1 MANRIIL
8 NLRFTTEKG
17 MGLSLKATVKGT
29 SKANYK
35 KVQGLRNPDY
45 SYWDN
50 KSQCFNQPSL
60 DAIHNN
66 KVLQEMRDH
75 YQKLLDTGKIQDGK
89 QLFSD
94 NPLEERQEKPS
105 VLTLGAYLQRLIDS
119 MKSEKVQMPS
129 KNYQCYITLLHKLE
143 LEKNVIEVPLKDVD
157 DTQFMKFSN
166 FVLNEL
172 NGVNYIG
179 LMKKFHATIV
189 KARKEKLTV
198 HVLDYPYREKAPRN
212 IIKAAEK
219 AQNGV
224 DILTVKQYKKFV
236 EMDLNEVPHGNKMQ
250 VKYMELYR
258 DFCVFIYE
266 MKMRPCDVV
275 KLNVSDIKGNN
286 IIYWAT
292 KKKNYINESSSFV
305 VTPLT
310 KTSKAIIEKYR
321 GKSSKGYVFPFAMNE
336 YDWDFKDAVSFN
348 KWNNRKQATQERINV
363 FLRKVADI
371 FGVSKLTIY
380 TFRHST
386 FTHKIMS
393 GANLMQL
400 AKEGGTSVSMLEH
413 HYFNHIKH

>member
-17 MGLSLKATVKGT
+17 FGLSLKATVKGT

-45 SYWDN
+45 AYWDN
-50 KSQCFNQPSL
+50 KAQCFNQPSL
-60 DAIHNN
+60 DAIYNN
-66 KVLQEMRDH
+66 KVLKEMMNY
-75 YQKLLDTGKIQDGK
+75 YQKLLETGNITDGK

-94 NPLEERQEKPS
+94 NPLEKTPT
-105 VLTLGAYLQRLIDS
+105 VLTLGVYLQQLITK
-119 MKSEKVQMPS
+119 MKSEKIQMPS

-143 LEKNVIEVPLKDVD
+143 LEGEVINVPLKDVD
-157 DTQFMKFSN
+157 DTKFIQFSN
-166 FVLNEL
+166 FVLDKL
-172 NGVNYIG
+172 NGVNYLG

-189 KARKEKLTV
+189 KARKEKLTT
-198 HVLDYPYREKAPRN
+198 HVLDYPFKEKAPRN
-212 IIKAAEK
+212 LIKAAEK

-224 DILTVKQYKKFV
+224 DILTVNQYKKFV

-250 VKYMELYR
+250 IKYMELYR
-258 DFCVFIYE
+258 DFCIFMYE

-305 VTPLT
+305 VSPLT
-310 KTSKAIIEKYR
+310 KIAKRIIEKYK
-321 GKSSKGYVFPFAMNE
+321 GLSSKGYVFPFAMNE
-336 YDWDFKDAVSFN
+336 YDWDFKDAASFN
-348 KWNNRKQATQERINV
+348 KWNNRKQATQERINM
-363 FLRKVADI
+363 FLRKMA
-371 FGVSKLTIY
+371 GVLGVNKLTIY

-386 FTHKIMS
+386 FTHKIMD
-393 GANLMQL
+393 GANLMLL

-413 HYFNHIKH
+413 HYFNHIQH

>member
-94 NPLEERQEKPS
+94 NPLEERQEKSS

-172 NGVNYIG
+172 NGVNYMG

-275 KLNVSDIKGNN
+275 KLNVSDI
-286 IIYWAT
+286 I
-292 KKKNYINESSSFV
+292 
-305 VTPLT
+305 
-310 KTSKAIIEKYR
+310 
-321 GKSSKGYVFPFAMNE
+321 
-336 YDWDFKDAVSFN
+336 
-348 KWNNRKQATQERINV
+348 
-363 FLRKVADI
+363 KV
-371 FGVSKLTIY
+371 KLTFNLLLFICFSFQIESVKLFYFSPFFMLTLSRYLLSVICTLLFTFVYLFIICLVNKDESPIPLKY
-380 TFRHST
+380 TNW
-386 FTHKIMS
+386 I
-393 GANLMQL
+393 
-400 AKEGGTSVSMLEH
+400 
-413 HYFNHIKH
+413 

>member
-143 LEKNVIEVPLKDVD
+143 LEK
-157 DTQFMKFSN
+157 M
-166 FVLNEL
+166 
-172 NGVNYIG
+172 
-179 LMKKFHATIV
+179 
-189 KARKEKLTV
+189 
-198 HVLDYPYREKAPRN
+198 
-212 IIKAAEK
+212 
-219 AQNGV
+219 
-224 DILTVKQYKKFV
+224 
-236 EMDLNEVPHGNKMQ
+236 
-250 VKYMELYR
+250 
-258 DFCVFIYE
+258 
-266 MKMRPCDVV
+266 
-275 KLNVSDIKGNN
+275 
-286 IIYWAT
+286 
-292 KKKNYINESSSFV
+292 
-305 VTPLT
+305 
-310 KTSKAIIEKYR
+310 
-321 GKSSKGYVFPFAMNE
+321 
-336 YDWDFKDAVSFN
+336 
-348 KWNNRKQATQERINV
+348 
-363 FLRKVADI
+363 
-371 FGVSKLTIY
+371 
-380 TFRHST
+380 
-386 FTHKIMS
+386 
-393 GANLMQL
+393 
-400 AKEGGTSVSMLEH
+400 
-413 HYFNHIKH
+413 

>member
-94 NPLEERQEKPS
+94 NPLEERQEKSS

-172 NGVNYIG
+172 NGVNYMG

-275 KLNVSDIKGNN
+275 KKSCPTHVACKNLESLLREDSSFL
-286 IIYWAT
+286 
-292 KKKNYINESSSFV
+292 NYIPAELLV
-305 VTPLT
+305 V
-310 KTSKAIIEKYR
+310 I
-321 GKSSKGYVFPFAMNE
+321 
-336 YDWDFKDAVSFN
+336 
-348 KWNNRKQATQERINV
+348 
-363 FLRKVADI
+363 LRKLGYSGELRTVE
-371 FGVSKLTIY
+371 VT
-380 TFRHST
+380 
-386 FTHKIMS
+386 KI
-393 GANLMQL
+393 
-400 AKEGGTSVSMLEH
+400 
-413 HYFNHIKH
+413 